1 MHAFASNINVSNL
14 RSLPATTMSFTNGYA
29 ATNGVANGHG
39 PTNPNHLLLFRPE
52 IMAAITDE
60 TMRSLLKYLG
70 TLPEHEDEAEAS
82 MKSEK
87 IVACPTV
94 IMPTIKPES

>member
-1 MHAFASNINVSNL
+1 
-14 RSLPATTMSFTNGYA
+14 MSFTNGYA

-70 TLPEHEDEAEAS
+70 TLAKSTEADEAS
-82 MKSEK
+82 MKSK
-87 IVACPTV
+87 NCRF
-94 IMPTIKPES
+94 S